1 MFSMTPGSVLAVCL
15 VHELLPTRDAVGV
28 SVIDKRPVE
37 GEVPVYAYGLTGD
50 VQADRRHHGGPSKA
64 VYAYSQADADFW
76 TGELGRE
83 ITPGLFGENLRTGGI
98 DASGAVL
105 GERWRIGNQVEL
117 EVTCPRT
124 PCRNFQQRMAVPQW
138 MARFREAGRPGAYL
152 KVVKRGKIRAGDSI
166 EIISRPGHGVT
177 VADVAA
183 GLSGTQALALRDA
196 QAARTVQLSPE
207 ILKVLRRVPA
217 DA

>member
-1 MFSMTPGSVLAVCL
+1 MFSMTSGSVLAVCL

-28 SVIDKRPVE
+28 SAIDKRPVE

-76 TGELGRE
+76 SRELGRD
-83 ITPGLFGENLRTGGI
+83 IPPGLFGENLRTGGI

-105 GERWRIGNQVEL
+105 GERWRIGSQVEL

-124 PCRNFQQRMAVPQW
+124 PCRNFQQRMAVPKW
-138 MARFREAGRPGAYL
+138 AVRFTEAGRPGAYL
-152 KVVKRGKIRAGDSI
+152 KVLKRGKISAGDSI
-166 EIISRPGHGVT
+166 DIIHRPGHGVT

-183 GLSGTQALALRDA
+183 GLGGEQAAALRAA
-196 QAARTVQLSPE
+196 QAERTVQLSPE
-207 ILKVLRRVPA
+207 ILKVLRRLPVEA
-217 DA
+217 